1 VVEDEHLY
9 AFVADARARS
19 AADVRRRTRWLAHQ
33 LREDATFADLCRDLG
48 PCTAVVEVP
57 LSDGRSHRGRL
68 TGFGADV
75 VELLTVDGGTVY
87 IVAAATVG
95 IRIVGTD
102 PSLGHDEA
110 SDHAFRAQTREVVDE
125 HQWFSDVLADLAGAR
140 ARVVVGTVARR
151 MYRGTLAGVG
161 RDMVWFEDTQ
171 CYLRLQMITDVMVAP

>member
-1 VVEDEHLY
+1 MEDEHLY
-9 AFVADARARS
+9 AFVADARAQN

-33 LREDATFADLCRDLG
+33 LREDATFGDLCRDLG
-48 PCTAVVEVP
+48 SSTAVVEVP

-68 TGFGADV
+68 AGSGADV
-75 VELLTVDGGTVY
+75 VALLTVDGVTVY
-87 IVAAATVG
+87 IVAAAAVG

-102 PSLGHDEA
+102 AAPGRT
-110 SDHAFRAQTREVVDE
+110 RAPDAVYE
-125 HQWFSDVLADLAGAR
+125 HQWLSDVLADLAGAR
-140 ARVVVGTVARR
+140 ARVIVGTVARR

>member
-1 VVEDEHLY
+1 M
-9 AFVADARARS
+9 
-19 AADVRRRTRWLAHQ
+19 
-33 LREDATFADLCRDLG
+33 
-48 PCTAVVEVP
+48 
-57 LSDGRSHRGRL
+57 
-68 TGFGADV
+68 

-110 SDHAFRAQTREVVDE
+110 SDHAFRTQTREVVDE